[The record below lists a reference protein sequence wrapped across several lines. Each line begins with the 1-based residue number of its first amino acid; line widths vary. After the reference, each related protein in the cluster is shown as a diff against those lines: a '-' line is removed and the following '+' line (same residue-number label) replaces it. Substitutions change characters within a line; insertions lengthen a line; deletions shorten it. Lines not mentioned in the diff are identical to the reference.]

1 MRAQTRTDKTLKT
14 WKVQKLIDYLVKR
27 YRDVYTPRHELSVHE
42 TMLKFKSRLSIK
54 QYIKIKPVKWG
65 IKLFTLAESTT
76 GYVLDVLPYTGK
88 RAESTTGYVLDV
100 LPYTGKR
107 AESTT
112 GYVLDVLPYTGK
124 RAETAMSKMAQ
135 TVLDVSCHFLNHGHH
150 FFFDNYYMSNKVTHA
165 LAAKNSLCCGTV
177 NTNRVGLPSDMKKTF
192 AAVKK
197 LKRGESLKRMRGDIL
212 AVTWMDTRVVNLLC
226 NIPGCLGDADVQ
238 RSDKRTGAEITISR
252 PKAIELYN
260 SLLGTSSLHL
270 LPVWNWPKEAEL
282 APINM
287 PLILELFVLTIM
299 YFIQKYSI
307 FLKLCIHMCI
317 LLCYDMY

>member
-1 MRAQTRTDKTLKT
+1 MRQCSNST
-14 WKVQKLIDYLVKR
+14 
-27 YRDVYTPRHELSVHE
+27 RHELSVHE
-42 TMLKFKSRLSIK
+42 TRLKFKSRLSIK
-54 QYIKIKPVKWG
+54 QYIKMKPIKWG

-76 GYVLDVLPYTGK
+76 GYVLDVLP
-88 RAESTTGYVLDV
+88 S
-100 LPYTGKR
+100 
-107 AESTT
+107 
-112 GYVLDVLPYTGK
+112 TGK
-124 RAETAMSKMAQ
+124 RAETAMSKTAQ
-135 TVLDVSCHFLNHGHH
+135 TVLDVSRHFLNLGHH

-260 SLLGTSSLHL
+260 SLQSRPSTTH
-270 LPVWNWPKEAEL
+270 PVIRRIGCNAVDR
-282 APINM
+282 A
-287 PLILELFVLTIM
+287 
-299 YFIQKYSI
+299 SRI
-307 FLKLCIHMCI
+307 FGRQGGNIC
-317 LLCYDMY
+317 